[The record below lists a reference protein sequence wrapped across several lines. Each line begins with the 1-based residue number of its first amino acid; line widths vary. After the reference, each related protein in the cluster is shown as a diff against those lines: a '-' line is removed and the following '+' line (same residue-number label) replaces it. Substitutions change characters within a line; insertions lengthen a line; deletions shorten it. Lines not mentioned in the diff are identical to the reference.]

1 MPGSAFGAI
10 IPLRYINA
18 ARAAAPNP
26 SGLVVVLHILLIPCQ
41 RIPAKAGT
49 QLLPSAA
56 LVAIP
61 PSRGVPA
68 GRGGVFPYAHEL
80 PLLYRSNPTL
90 RALTTPFRSV
100 GLTMAPQA
108 PPSSVR
114 SATVVVRSPN
124 RTSNTT
130 AQLKTENFKLRLSV
144 ARHPPTKRRFRYP
157 SRPMPAAPLPYESL
171 TPYIN

>member
-1 MPGSAFGAI
+1 MPTH
-10 IPLRYINA
+10 IP
-18 ARAAAPNP
+18 
-26 SGLVVVLHILLIPCQ
+26 
-41 RIPAKAGT
+41 K
-49 QLLPSAA
+49 LLPSAA
-56 LVAIP
+56 LVA
-61 PSRGVPA
+61 PSAFSPT
-68 GRGGVFPYAHEL
+68 AHEL
-80 PLLYRSNPTL
+80 PLFYRSNPTL

-114 SATVVVRSPN
+114 SATVVVRTPN

-157 SRPMPAAPLPYESL
+157 SRPMPAAPLPYERFYSL
-171 TPYIN
+171 L